1 MNTAFPWIGTVTRR
15 QSRFTQQG
23 AIYAAGVTG
32 RYKGM
37 NRSRARFGRDQKTLA
52 VGFGSVTNVTAESM
66 KRTLDTGLKSNS

>member
-1 MNTAFPWIGTVTRR
+1 MRR

-32 RYKGM
+32 RYNGTSRSKGH
-37 NRSRARFGRDQKTLA
+37 FGRDQKTLV

>member
-15 QSRFTQQG
+15 QSRFMRQG

-32 RYKGM
+32 RYNGT
-37 NRSRARFGRDQKTLA
+37 NRSRERFGRDLKTLV